1 MSETIKECIM
11 TLESIEGYIS
21 HEISK
26 GATAN
31 TRRRCL
37 CALRALF
44 DYVAEDSVLSKDILM
59 SWRRDME
66 NKGYSSATILNYVKI
81 INRYLDFSGFSHLR
95 FNRGRAKDIAG
106 MTFGYLKAILPTDK
120 RDRGDIVWIC
130 ECKCGKIV
138 ELPATRLLTGN
149 TLSCGC
155 IHKEQFY
162 RINRYIDNT
171 SLRQALDD
179 SVESTR
185 SMSGYVGVTR
195 KRDKWQAYITYK
207 GRHYSLGAYSDVQD
221 AVKARMRAK
230 ELVIADAE
238 GLIDFYE
245 ELHKADTAIPHKS
258 TLTPRAFATYP
269 VRKNEQ
275 LSSAA
280 KRQDNRSGCTGVS
293 KKRNLWEAKIAYNGV
308 RYVLGT
314 FEELNEAV
322 AARKRAEKD
331 LNNNPALFEEEYQR
345 KYNHYIYQ
353 AKKEID

>member
-1 MSETIKECIM
+1 MSETINESIM

-21 HEISK
+21 YEISK
-26 GATAN
+26 GANAN
-31 TRRRCL
+31 MQRRCL

-44 DYVAEDSVLSKDILM
+44 DYVSEDHVLSKESLM
-59 SWRRDME
+59 DWRRDME
-66 NKGYSSATILNYVKI
+66 NKGYSSVTILNYVKI
-81 INRYLDFSGFSHLR
+81 INRYLDFSGLSHLR

-106 MTFGYLKAILPTDK
+106 MTFGYLKAISPTDK
-120 RDRGDIVWIC
+120 RNRGDIIWIC
-130 ECKCGKIV
+130 ECKCGRTV
-138 ELPATRLLTGN
+138 ELPATRLITGN

-155 IHKEQFY
+155 IHKKQFDS
-162 RINRYIDNT
+162 INRYIDNT

-179 SVESTR
+179 SIESAR

-207 GRHYSLGAYSDVQD
+207 GKHYSLGVYSDVQD

-238 GLIDFYE
+238 DLIDFYE
-245 ELHKADTAIPHKS
+245 EIHKADTAIPHKS
-258 TLTPRAFATYP
+258 TLTQRNFATYP

-275 LSSAA
+275 LFSAA
-280 KRQDNRSGCTGVS
+280 KRQDNRSGYTGVA

-314 FEELNEAV
+314 FEKLNDAI
-322 AARKRAEKD
+322 AARKSAEKD
-331 LNNNPALFEEEYQR
+331 LRDNPTLFEEEYQK
-345 KYNHYIYQ
+345 KYNHYVYQ
-353 AKKEID
+353 TKKQVD